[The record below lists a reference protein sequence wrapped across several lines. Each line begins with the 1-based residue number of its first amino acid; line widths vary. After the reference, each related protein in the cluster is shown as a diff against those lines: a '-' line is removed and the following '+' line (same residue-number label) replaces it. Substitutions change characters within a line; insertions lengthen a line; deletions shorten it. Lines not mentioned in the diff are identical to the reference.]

1 MLQSRLLPCVHILK
15 GMLLQGNPQLLIYPQ
30 PLTCDLH
37 QQLCAINNLL
47 DYAGYITDTYTY
59 AAMWPKGG
67 ALGAVF
73 LSNKKKSTLC
83 LQLPSEVPPDV
94 FFTEIDWQRKYAIP
108 ECQVWR
114 LQILKDRL
122 KNPVRENLSV
132 AQKPA
137 ASESQIVEND
147 WKI

>member
-1 MLQSRLLPCVHILK
+1 MLQINQYLC
-15 GMLLQGNPQLLIYPQ
+15 
-30 PLTCDLH
+30 CDA
-37 QQLCAINNLL
+37 CERTAS
-47 DYAGYITDTYTY
+47 G
-59 AAMWPKGG
+59 AA
-67 ALGAVF
+67 F
-73 LSNKKKSTLC
+73 LSNKKSQCFVSNFQAKRC
-83 LQLPSEVPPDV
+83 PDV
-94 FFTEIDWQRKYAIP
+94 IFTEIDWQRKYAIP

-114 LQILKDRL
+114 WQILKDRL